1 MAGSIGDV
9 LTIARMTELSR
20 YLAHGVAGGLEKI
33 SIAPKGTEKT
43 ADSLGY
49 TGDRLVA
56 CGKERV
62 VTPM

>member
-9 LTIARMTELSR
+9 LTIARMTKLSR

-33 SIAPKGTEKT
+33 SIALKGTEKT

-49 TGDRLVA
+49 TG
-56 CGKERV
+56 
-62 VTPM
+62 